1 MKGGDDVGSEKKG
14 RRAKKESPRKKDRN
28 QEKEI
33 TFLPLYRGT
42 QIPLS
47 PPDTFRNTAGKVVT
61 AGCHRKNEFSH
72 IPLQ

>member
-14 RRAKKESPRKKDRN
+14 RRAQKESPRKEDRN

-47 PPDTFRNTAGKVVT
+47 PPDTFQYPAGKVGM
-61 AGCHRKNEFSH
+61 AGCNRTIQFSH
-72 IPLQ
+72 IPIQ